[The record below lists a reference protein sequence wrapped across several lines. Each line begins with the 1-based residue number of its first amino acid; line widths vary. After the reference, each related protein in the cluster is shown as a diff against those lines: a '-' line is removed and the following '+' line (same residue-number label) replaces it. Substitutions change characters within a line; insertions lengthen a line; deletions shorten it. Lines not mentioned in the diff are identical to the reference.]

1 MYFDMLKSAL
11 TVKRTLSSG
20 EKILVGKLVEN
31 SKQSF
36 FQFDEAYLNAHSTSL
51 APFNLKADTS
61 LQAAPKGPHYGIHG
75 VFGDSLP
82 DGWGLYLMDRVFRQ
96 NGHNPKEV
104 TALERL
110 AYLGDRCLGALS
122 YEPELDL
129 LDEVKESTDIITL
142 GRAAVEEFEGTE
154 SALLDHLMN
163 TGGSGGARPKMNV
176 TRLSNGRYSTLDD
189 IAGTNLIVKLT
200 SEKFDLKHSE
210 SLVEYCYMQM
220 ARNVGIEVPNFDL
233 IDAGSGRFW
242 LEQERFDCTAQG
254 GRLHMIS
261 ACGLLDAPFREPSL
275 DYVDLVKATRIMC
288 SVTESQKLIKRCM
301 FNYLTV
307 NQDDH
312 SKNFSFLANDTD
324 NWTLSPFYDIV
335 YSPNPYKEHMTAF
348 FGSGRTPKNA
358 LDQLAAQSGLSSKNA
373 ILLMAEEIF
382 EATRTFRH
390 EAKHL
395 GVSPN
400 LIKEIDK
407 DMVEKFKA
415 LTE

>member
-1 MYFDMLKSAL
+1 MLKSAL

>member
-1 MYFDMLKSAL
+1 MLKSAL

-20 EKILVGKLVEN
+20 EKVVVGRLAEN
-31 SKQSF
+31 NKHSY
-36 FQFDEAYLNAHSTSL
+36 FQFDEAYLNVHSTSL

-61 LQAAPKGPHYGIHG
+61 LQVAPRAPHYGIHG

-82 DGWGLYLMDRVFRQ
+82 DGWGLYLMDRVFRK
-96 NGHNPKEV
+96 NGHNPKEI

-110 AYLGDRCLGALS
+110 AYLGDRCMGALS
-122 YEPELDL
+122 YEPVLGL
-129 LDEVKESTDIITL
+129 LDETKGSIDMITL
-142 GRAAVEEFEGTE
+142 GRAAIEEFEGTE
-154 SALLDHLMN
+154 SALLEHLMK

-176 TRLSNGRYSTLDD
+176 TCLSNGEYSTLDGA
-189 IAGTNLIVKLT
+189 IGTKLIVKLT

-233 IDAGSGRFW
+233 IDAGNGRFW
-242 LEQERFDCTAQG
+242 LEQERFDCTDQG

-288 SVTESQKLIKRCM
+288 CVTESQKVVQRCL

-312 SKNFSFLANDTD
+312 SKNFSFLASDSD

-335 YSPNPYKEHMTAF
+335 YSPNSYKEHMTAF
-348 FGSGRTPKNA
+348 NGNGRTPKSA
-358 LDQLAAQSGLSSKNA
+358 LDQLAAQSGLSSKKA
-373 ILLMAEEIF
+373 IMVMAEEIF
-382 EATRTFRH
+382 ETTRSFSR

-395 GVSPN
+395 GLAPN

-407 DMVEKFKA
+407 DMVKKYKS
-415 LTE
+415 L

>member
-1 MYFDMLKSAL
+1 MLKSAL
-11 TVKRTLSSG
+11 TVKRTLSTG

-36 FQFDEAYLNAHSTSL
+36 FQFDEAYLAAHPTSL

-61 LQAAPKGPHYGIHG
+61 LQPAPRDPHYGIHG

-110 AYLGDRCLGALS
+110 AYLGDRCMGALS
-122 YEPELDL
+122 YKPELDL
-129 LDEVKESTDIITL
+129 LDEPKESIDIITL
-142 GRAAVEEFEGTE
+142 GQAAIEEFEGTE
-154 SALLDHLMN
+154 SALLEHLMN

-176 TRLSNGRYSTLDD
+176 TRLSNGEYSTLSD
-189 IAGTNLIVKLT
+189 ALGTKLIVKLT
-200 SEKFDLKHSE
+200 SEKFDLKHAE
-210 SLVEYCYMQM
+210 SLVEYCYMQL
-220 ARNVGIEVPNFDL
+220 ARNVGIEVPDFDL
-233 IDAGSGRFW
+233 IDAGNGRFW
-242 LEQERFDCTAQG
+242 LEQERFDCTEQG
-254 GRLHMIS
+254 GRIHMIS

-288 SVTESQKLIKRCM
+288 SVTESQKLIKRCI

-312 SKNFSFLANDTD
+312 SKNFSFLASDAD
-324 NWTLSPFYDIV
+324 SWTLSPFYDIV

-348 FGSGRTPKNA
+348 GGNGHTPKNA
-358 LDQLAAQSGLSSKNA
+358 LNQLAAQSGLSSKKA
-373 ILLMAEEIF
+373 IMVMAEEIF
-382 EATRTFRH
+382 EATRSFRH

-395 GVSPN
+395 GLSPN

-415 LTE
+415 LQ

>member
-1 MYFDMLKSAL
+1 MLKSAL
-11 TVKRTLSSG
+11 TVKRTLSTG
-20 EKILVGKLVEN
+20 EKVLVGKLVEN

-36 FQFDEAYLNAHSTSL
+36 FQYDEAYLGSHSTSL

-61 LQAAPKGPHYGIHG
+61 LQVAPRGPHYGIHG

-96 NGHNPKEV
+96 NDHNPKEV

-110 AYLGDRCLGALS
+110 AYLGDRCMGALS

-129 LDEVKESTDIITL
+129 LDEPKESIDIITL
-142 GRAAVEEFEGTE
+142 GRAAIEEFEGTE
-154 SALLDHLMN
+154 SALLEHLMN

-176 TRLSNGRYSTLDD
+176 TRLSNGQYSTLDD
-189 IAGTNLIVKLT
+189 ALGTKLIVKLT

-210 SLVEYCYMQM
+210 SLVEYCYMQI
-220 ARNVGIEVPNFDL
+220 ARNAGIEVPDFDL
-233 IDAGSGRFW
+233 IDAGNGRFW
-242 LEQERFDCTAQG
+242 LEQERFDCTVQG
-254 GRLHMIS
+254 GRIHMIS
-261 ACGLLDAPFREPSL
+261 ACGLLDAPFQEPSL

-312 SKNFSFLANDTD
+312 SKNFSFLACDAD
-324 NWTLSPFYDIV
+324 NWTLSPFYDII

-348 FGSGRTPKNA
+348 GGNGRTPKNSI
-358 LDQLAAQSGLSSKNA
+358 DQLAAQSGLSSKKA
-373 ILLMAEEIF
+373 IMVMAEEIF
-382 EATRTFRH
+382 ETTRSFNH
-390 EAKHL
+390 EAKHMGL
-395 GVSPN
+395 SPN
-400 LIKEIDK
+400 LIKEIDRN
-407 DMVEKFKA
+407 MVEKFKA
-415 LTE
+415 L

>member
-1 MYFDMLKSAL
+1 MLKSAL
-11 TVKRTLSSG
+11 TVKRTLSTG
-20 EKILVGKLVEN
+20 EKIVVGQLVEN

-36 FQFDEAYLNAHSTSL
+36 FQFDEAYLGAHSTSL

-61 LQAAPKGPHYGIHG
+61 LQVAPRDHHYGIHG

-96 NGHNPKEV
+96 SGHNPREI

-110 AYLGDRCLGALS
+110 AYLGDRCMGALS
-122 YEPELDL
+122 YEPELGL
-129 LDEVKESTDIITL
+129 LGESRESIDIITL
-142 GRAAVEEFEGTE
+142 GRAAIEEFEGTE
-154 SALLDHLMN
+154 SALLEHLMN

-176 TRLSNGRYSTLDD
+176 TRLSNGQYSTLDN
-189 IAGTNLIVKLT
+189 APGTKLIVKLT

-220 ARNVGIEVPNFDL
+220 AHNVGIEVPNFDL
-233 IDAGSGRFW
+233 IDAGNGQFW
-242 LEQERFDCTAQG
+242 LEQERFDCTKQG

-312 SKNFSFLANDTD
+312 SKNFSFLASDTD
-324 NWTLSPFYDIV
+324 SWKLSPFYDIV
-335 YSPNPYKEHMTAF
+335 YSPSPNQEHMTAF
-348 FGSGRTPKNA
+348 SGNGRTPKNA
-358 LDQLAAQSGLSSKNA
+358 LDHLAAQSGLSSKKA
-373 ILLMAEEIF
+373 IMLMAEEIF
-382 EATRTFRH
+382 ETTRSFSN
-390 EAKHL
+390 EAKNL
-395 GVSPN
+395 GLSPL
-400 LIKEIDK
+400 LIKEIDRN
-407 DMVEKFKA
+407 MVERYKS
-415 LTE
+415 L

>member
-1 MYFDMLKSAL
+1 MLKSAL

-36 FQFDEAYLNAHSTSL
+36 FQFDEAYLNAHPTSL
-51 APFNLKADTS
+51 APFNLKADTN
-61 LQAAPKGPHYGIHG
+61 LQVAPKGPHYGIHG

-96 NGHNPKEV
+96 NGHNPREV

-129 LDEVKESTDIITL
+129 LDEAKESIDIITL

-348 FGSGRTPKNA
+348 CGSGRTPKNA

-382 EATRTFRH
+382 EATRTFGH

>member
-1 MYFDMLKSAL
+1 MCFDMLKSAL
-11 TVKRTLSSG
+11 TVKRTLSTG
-20 EKILVGKLVEN
+20 EKVLVGKLVEN

-36 FQFDEAYLNAHSTSL
+36 FQFNEAYLGAHSTSL
-51 APFNLKADTS
+51 SPFNLKADTS
-61 LQAAPKGPHYGIHG
+61 LQVAPRGPHYGIHG

-96 NGHNPKEV
+96 NDHNPKEV

-110 AYLGDRCLGALS
+110 AYLGDRCMGALS

-129 LDEVKESTDIITL
+129 LDESKKSIDIITL
-142 GRAAVEEFEGTE
+142 GRAAIEEFEGTE
-154 SALLDHLMN
+154 SALLEHLMN

-176 TRLSNGRYSTLDD
+176 TRLSDGQYSTLDG
-189 IAGTNLIVKLT
+189 ALGTKLIVKLT

-210 SLVEYCYMQM
+210 SLVEYCYMQI
-220 ARNVGIEVPNFDL
+220 ARNAGIEVPDFDL
-233 IDAGSGRFW
+233 IDAGNGRFW
-242 LEQERFDCTAQG
+242 LEQERFDCTEQG
-254 GRLHMIS
+254 GRIHMIS

-288 SVTESQKLIKRCM
+288 SVTESQKIIKRCM

-312 SKNFSFLANDTD
+312 SKNFSFLASDAD

-348 FGSGRTPKNA
+348 GGNGRTPKNA
-358 LDQLAAQSGLSSKNA
+358 LDQLAAQSGLSSKKA
-373 ILLMAEEIF
+373 IMVMAEEIF
-382 EATRTFRH
+382 ETTRSFSH

-395 GVSPN
+395 GLSPN

-407 DMVEKFKA
+407 DIVEKFKA
-415 LTE
+415 L

>member
-1 MYFDMLKSAL
+1 MCYDMLKSAL
-11 TVKRTLSSG
+11 TVRRKLSTG
-20 EKILVGKLVEN
+20 EKVLVGKLVEN
-31 SKQSF
+31 SQQSF
-36 FQFDEAYLNAHSTSL
+36 FQFDETYLNAHSTSL

-61 LQAAPKGPHYGIHG
+61 LQVAPRKPHYGIHG
-75 VFGDSLP
+75 VFADSLP

-96 NGHNPKEV
+96 NNQNPKTV

-110 AYLGDRCLGALS
+110 AYLGERCMGALS

-129 LDEVKESTDIITL
+129 LDESEDSIDIITL
-142 GRAAVEEFEGTE
+142 GRAAIEEFEGTE
-154 SALLDHLMN
+154 SALLEHLMK

-176 TRLSNGRYSTLDD
+176 TRLSNGQYSTLDD
-189 IAGTNLIVKLT
+189 VQGTKLIVKLT

-210 SLVEYCYMQM
+210 SIVEYCYMQI
-220 ARNVGIEVPNFDL
+220 ARNVGIEVPEFDL
-233 IDAGSGRFW
+233 IDAGNGRYW
-242 LEQERFDCTAQG
+242 LEQERFDCTEQG
-254 GRLHMIS
+254 GRIHMIS

-312 SKNFSFLANDTD
+312 SKNFSFLASDSD
-324 NWTLSPFYDIV
+324 VWTLSPFYDIV

-348 FGSGRTPKNA
+348 GGNGQTPKIVLN
-358 LDQLAAQSGLSSKNA
+358 QLAAQSGLSSKKA
-373 ILLMAEEIF
+373 IMTMAEEIF
-382 EATRTFRH
+382 EATRSFRH

-395 GVSPN
+395 GLSSN
-400 LIKEIDK
+400 LINEIDN
-407 DMVEKFKA
+407 DMIEKFKA
-415 LTE
+415 L